1 MLCEQSVSASVG
13 HVLYQC
19 PISLLRVHAAQD
31 VASLCVKCDSLGSMT
46 NMLFKKTNCLHSKTG
61 NTYLELHVIVG

>member
-19 PISLLRVHAAQD
+19 PTSLLRVHAAQD
-31 VASLCVKCDSLGSMT
+31 VAS
-46 NMLFKKTNCLHSKTG
+46 
-61 NTYLELHVIVG
+61 